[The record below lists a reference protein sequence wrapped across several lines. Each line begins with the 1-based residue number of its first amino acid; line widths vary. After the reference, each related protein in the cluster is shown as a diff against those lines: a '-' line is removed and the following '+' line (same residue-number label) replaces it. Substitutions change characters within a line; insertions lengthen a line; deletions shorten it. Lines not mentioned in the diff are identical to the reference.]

1 MTESI
6 EKKFMDQIQA
16 YKAIIHKVVNLYC
29 DDFNERED
37 LYQEVLLQSW
47 KSFSNFRGDAKFS
60 TWLYKVALNT
70 VFSVNKKNKKAKFTD
85 TIQNHKIVEE
95 SPDEEYEMLYEIIKS
110 LNPIDR
116 MIMTLHLDGYK
127 NKEIAEI
134 TGMKNNHLN
143 VKIHRLKTNIIAT
156 FKRIDNE

>member
-1 MTESI
+1 
-6 EKKFMDQIQA
+6 MDQIQTNE
-16 YKAIIHKVVNLYC
+16 AIIHKVVGLYC
-29 DDFNERED
+29 DDPYEKED

-47 KSFSNFRGDAKFS
+47 KSFPNFRGEAKFS
-60 TWLYKVALNT
+60 TWLYRVALNT
-70 VFSVNKKNKKAKFTD
+70 VFSFNKKKKRTKPTED
-85 TIQNHKIVEE
+85 LQNIKIVEK
-95 SPDEEYEMLYEIIKS
+95 SPDEEYETLYKIIKS

-134 TGMKNNHLN
+134 TGMNNNHLN
-143 VKIHRLKTNIIAT
+143 VKIHRLKENIIAT